1 MDQQIKKQ
9 GYVLESFPNGVFKV
23 KLEKGKDVLAYV
35 SGKMRSSNI
44 KVLIGDKVDL
54 IVSSCG
60 ERGRIVY
67 RLKK

>member
-1 MDQQIKKQ
+1 MNQIKEQ
-9 GYVLESFPNGVFKV
+9 GYVTESLPNGVFKV
-23 KLEKGKDVLAYV
+23 KLEKGNEVLAYIG
-35 SGKMRSSNI
+35 GKMRSSNI

-54 IVSSCG
+54 IVSPCG